1 MPVIGQ
7 LIQYLTSN
15 EVEYAVSPTRDQL
28 TAQVTGLYGPLTL
41 RMTPRQDQHALLLH
55 VIDVGIVPKREDI
68 GPLESSWSFPCV
80 SLVVDAAD
88 GKIDALTSLPLGD
101 EGLAIPAL
109 NASLS
114 VLFKAADIL
123 KLIVELLRQGE
134 SSFNAVLKAEV
145 MSVTTPFSVAPQPEG
160 GRQFVTRALRKRGHR
175 LWGKLQKARDNIAY
189 LKDHLTEFDDP
200 ILNLYIDWSLAAHQD
215 RQADIAGAISS
226 LVHAALLLRFERQL
240 VRPSKGDQTHRLL
253 SAQTREDV
261 ESVAAAWPEVLLLT
275 DFEFIRR
282 QGGGRPAGPLL
293 RLLREVRRERP
304 VRAAVLDLLEAFVS
318 PEEAREAARKN
329 ALLHGEDALRELLGL
344 SLLADQRGEYALAS
358 RYRQLEFLLR
368 RWQETLFSE
377 RDHPRE
383 TGLPP
388 GVNPSHLVESM
399 LLIQQIPTDPP
410 GWGNFIARNVDRFT
424 KPIMSYL
431 GFTLA
436 QNPLHIAPDTYRL
449 LYKVHYEKLN
459 REMESLPP
467 QQRVMFSEVGGLRE
481 GQNVSNVQARREL
494 CQSLLSHVEREK
506 RPYLWAWLHEQL
518 GDLSRDLYIRTGDDS
533 HFKVARVALETAL
546 SCYEADEFRPLRA
559 RVEHALGG
567 LFMRCYEMTHNDG
580 CWYTAEQH
588 YERALGIRMK
598 EVTPVEWA
606 DTKAE
611 MGILA
616 DLRYRWA
623 ALEDDGLRAEKYYRE
638 ASETYKEVHN
648 WNGMA
653 QTDHEIGGLLILRY
667 KRTSRDSD
675 ASEAAAHLQRA
686 LEQCGREGI
695 TIGEE
700 RVRNSLAQ
708 LFLQRYEN
716 EDQDHFAAEA
726 EGHLRHILSTFDR
739 HTSPIRWANYQY
751 SLGVLHS
758 LRYKRGGREED
769 RAAAERCL
777 KSALEEMTPTTTPAQ
792 AATFAG
798 ALAHLYESDGD
809 WAGACNAYEVLITT
823 VENQYLASQSDVG
836 RRTLMRVF
844 ARQYHRAALC
854 RTHLHEPAQ
863 GLAQLE
869 KGRARILSEVVGLEA
884 SARSQHG
891 EQGKIQLG
899 QARLK
904 LQLAEANLSAAGEM
918 VERAYFEAQRREA
931 LEAREKAI
939 KDLANSYASLRQ
951 LVQTLSLSPPSLTA
965 DELLALTLPEGVAAI
980 SLAVANEEAVALV
993 LHGGQVTTVP
1003 LPSFTLD
1010 QLIDLMTYK
1019 SPQVSKWLEDYE
1031 DEGGLTGEVD
1041 GVLQGA
1047 DEESALEASSLREH
1061 KALVEIAG
1069 SKGNYQLGWLYS
1081 YRLAFD
1087 NIPQW
1092 RDAEATKA
1100 ALAGWMKTLT
1110 DMINEVALRL
1120 WQPLTAMLPES
1131 VSKVLFVP
1139 SGLTSL
1145 LPIHAAAPE
1154 HLVVA
1159 YAPSISVWQQCHKRG
1174 SLRRPDSIFVAAP
1187 SESLPFTGLGAEWL
1201 KERSERL
1208 GTPIVILRGDEATK
1222 DAIIARAA
1230 DCSVM
1235 NFFGHAAYN
1244 PHNPLQSYLRCADGD
1259 LTLDALRREMKLDGA
1274 RLVLLSACE
1283 TGITDITSGDEFIG
1297 LPAALLESGAPA
1309 VIASLW
1315 RVSDLSSAILIDRFY
1330 ELWLG
1335 NEDEITIASAIHSA
1349 SQWLRNATNVELL
1362 PRIARSNLT
1371 DKAKTRA
1378 YTLLMNRRPFRE
1390 PFDWVPFASYGAVI

>member
-1 MPVIGQ
+1 MSVIGQ
-7 LIQYLTSN
+7 LEQYLASN
-15 EVEYAVSPTRDQL
+15 EVEYTVSPTRNQL

-41 RMTPRQDQHALLLH
+41 RMTQRQDQHALLLH
-55 VIDVGIVPKREDI
+55 VLDLGRVPKPEDI
-68 GPLESSWSFPCV
+68 GSLESSWNFPGV

-101 EGLAIPAL
+101 ERLAIPAL

-123 KLIVELLRQGE
+123 KLVVELLRQGE
-134 SSFNAVLKAEV
+134 PPFNAVLKAEA

-160 GRQFVTRALRKRGHR
+160 GQHFVTRALRKRGRR

-189 LKDHLTEFDDP
+189 LKDHLSEFDDP
-200 ILNLYIDWSLAAHQD
+200 LLNLYIDWSLAAQQD
-215 RQADIAGAISS
+215 QQSDIAGAISS
-226 LVHAALLLRFERQL
+226 LVHAALLLRFEQRL
-240 VRPSKGDQTHRLL
+240 VRPSKRDHTHRLL
-253 SAQTREDV
+253 SAQTREEV
-261 ESVAAAWPEVLLLT
+261 EPVAAAWPEVLLLS

-293 RLLREVRRERP
+293 SLLREVRRERP

-318 PEEAREAARKN
+318 PDEAREAARKN
-329 ALLHGEDALRELLGL
+329 ELLHGEEALRELLGL

-368 RWQETLFSE
+368 RWQETFFSE
-377 RDHPRE
+377 RDHHAE

-388 GVNPSHLVESM
+388 GVTPAHLVESM
-399 LLIQQIPTDPP
+399 LLIQQIPPDPP

-424 KPIMSYL
+424 KPVMSYL
-431 GFTLA
+431 GFILA
-436 QNPLHIAPDTYRL
+436 QNPLRVAQDTYYI

-459 REMESLPP
+459 RENESLPP
-467 QQRVMFSEVGGLRE
+467 QQRRMLSEVSELRE
-481 GQNVSNVQARREL
+481 GQNVSSIQDRREL
-494 CQSLLSHVEREK
+494 CEGLLSHIEREE

-518 GDLSRDLYIRTGDDS
+518 GDLSRELYIRTGDDS
-533 HFKVARVALETAL
+533 HFRVARAALETAL
-546 SCYEADEFRPLRA
+546 GCYEADEFRPLRA

-567 LFMRCYEMTHNDG
+567 LFMRCYQMTHNDG
-580 CWYTAEQH
+580 CCYTAEQH
-588 YERALGIRMK
+588 YERALGIRVK
-598 EVTPVEWA
+598 EVVSVEWA
-606 DTKAE
+606 DTRAE

-623 ALEDDGLRAEKYYRE
+623 ELEDDGLRAEKYYRE
-638 ASETYKEVHN
+638 ASETYKEAQN

-653 QTDHEIGGLLILRY
+653 QTDYEIGSLLILRY

-695 TIGEE
+695 TIDEE
-700 RVRNSLAQ
+700 SVRNSLAQ

-716 EDQDHFAAEA
+716 EDRDHFAAEA
-726 EGHLRHILSTFDR
+726 EGHLRHILSKFDR
-739 HTSPIRWANYQY
+739 HTSPVRWANYQY
-751 SLGVLHS
+751 SLGVFHS
-758 LRYKRGGREED
+758 LRYKRGRREED
-769 RAAAERCL
+769 RAAAERCF
-777 KSALEEMTPTTTPAQ
+777 KSALEEVPPTTTPAQ
-792 AATFAG
+792 AATFAE

-809 WAGACNAYEVLITT
+809 WTGACSAYEVLITAA
-823 VENQYLASQSDVG
+823 ENQYLASQSDAG

-854 RTHLHEPAQ
+854 RMHLHEPAQ
-863 GLAQLE
+863 SLAQLE

-891 EQGKIQLG
+891 EQGKMQLW

-904 LQLAEANLSAAGEM
+904 LQSAEADLSAASEM
-918 VERAYFEAQRREA
+918 VERAYSEARRREA
-931 LEAREKAI
+931 LAAREKAI
-939 KDLANSYASLRQ
+939 KDLANSYAFLRQ
-951 LVQTLSLSPPSLTA
+951 LVKTLSLSPPSLTA
-965 DELLALTLPEGVAAI
+965 DELLSLPLPSGVAAV
-980 SLAVANEEAVALV
+980 SLAVANEEAAALV
-993 LHGGQVTTVP
+993 LYGGQVTTVP

-1031 DEGGLTGEVD
+1031 DEGSLTGEVNGD
-1041 GVLQGA
+1041 LHLA
-1047 DEESALEASSLREH
+1047 DEEAAAEASILREN
-1061 KALVEIAG
+1061 KALAEIAA
-1069 SKGNYQLGWLYS
+1069 SKGNYQLGWIYS
-1081 YRLAFD
+1081 YRLTFD

-1092 RDAEATKA
+1092 RNAEATKA

-1110 DMINEVALRL
+1110 GMVNELALRL
-1120 WQPLTAMLPES
+1120 WQPLTAVLPES
-1131 VSKVLFVP
+1131 VCKVLFVP

-1159 YAPSISVWQQCHKRG
+1159 YAPSISVWRQCHRRG
-1174 SLRRPDSIFVAAP
+1174 PLRRPDSIFVAAP

-1208 GTPIVILRGDEATK
+1208 GTPIVILRGGEATR

-1259 LTLDALRREMKLDGA
+1259 LTLEALRRQMKLGGA

-1335 NEDEITIASAIHSA
+1335 NEDGITIASAIHTA

-1378 YTLLMNRRPFRE
+1378 YTLLKDRRPFRE
-1390 PFDWVPFASYGAVI
+1390 PFDWMPFASYGAVI